1 MLYSALTDQFHRNAT
16 INLPEGK
23 AFEVSPEVL
32 TIERKTI
39 KRSSKSTTGISCLTD
54 NESLLTVQYANL
66 PQMSLNRHLV
76 SAESYTPF
84 LNTVSGPES
93 RM

>member
-1 MLYSALTDQFHRNAT
+1 MPYSTLSDQFHSNA
-16 INLPEGK
+16 IVNSPEGRV
-23 AFEVSPEVL
+23 FEVSPEVL

-39 KRSSKSTTGISCLTD
+39 KRSSKLTTGISCLTD
-54 NESLLTVQYANL
+54 NENMAVQYANL
-66 PQMSLNRHLV
+66 SQMLSNRHLV
-76 SAESYTPF
+76 LDESYTPF